1 MNYKVANLS
10 VQIPHVGDME
20 NRAKGYI
27 STLPDVD
34 ISIEVSES
42 RLSRWEGELPINSAW
57 YLETGFD
64 FYRKL
69 LAFDGLMLHA
79 SCAVRGGY
87 AYLFSGPCGMGKS
100 THTKLYQQLWGS
112 EVQII
117 NDDKPALRRENEV
130 WTAYGTPWCGKD
142 GINQNASAPIAGIC
156 FLRRGEETSIRRLA
170 PAEATPYVMAQ
181 TMHRLK
187 PEQMMQLL
195 PLVDKLVSEVPCY
208 ELYSHAEPEAAQ
220 LTYETMRPRTKEET
234 K

>member
-1 MNYKVANLS
+1 MDYKVANLT
-10 VQIPHVGDME
+10 VMIPRVGDME
-20 NRAKGYI
+20 QRAKEYAGL
-27 STLPDVD
+27 TFDTD
-34 ISIEVSES
+34 IHIEVFE
-42 RLSRWEGELPINSAW
+42 RCLSRWEGRCPIDMA
-57 YLETGFD
+57 YYMETGSD

-69 LAFDGLMLHA
+69 LAFDGMMLHA
-79 SCAVRGGY
+79 SCVVKDGY

-100 THTKLYQQLWGS
+100 THTKLYQQLWGR

-117 NDDKPALRRENEV
+117 NDDKPALRRENGV

-181 TMHRLK
+181 TLHKLK
-187 PEQMMQLL
+187 PEQMLQLL
-195 PLVDKLVSEVPCY
+195 SLVDKLVCEVPCY
-208 ELYSHAEPEAAQ
+208 ELYSHAEPQAAE
-220 LTYETMRPRTKEET
+220 LTYETMRPRAKEET